1 MRDILRESCGDCV
14 QTFEESTLGNQL
26 FRIGLGEIKLDLE
39 DLFRCL
45 LFIEAHYP
53 LGIVLVY
60 AAFEL
65 VLAIRNLLRRYI
77 LYLLKHHL

>member
-1 MRDILRESCGDCV
+1 MRDILRESWRHYI

-26 FRIGLGEIKLDLE
+26 LGIGLGEIKLDLE

-53 LGIVLVY
+53 LGLFLVN

-65 VLAIRNLLRRYI
+65 VLAIGNL
-77 LYLLKHHL
+77 